1 MSLLEKVQQTKTN
14 EAQQTDI
21 TDMYDQSGR
30 NVDYIVMLPMNEI
43 DPYKDEF
50 GESQPFTIDS
60 SELDSLILSIK
71 DSGLEEA
78 IKVKQTSPHKYM
90 ILGGHRRFEACRRL
104 GFSKVPAVIVDVKKE
119 DEFDFVCN
127 NNVHRKN
134 TPPSTFAKILA
145 GYRKRGKSID
155 NIVSIYGLN
164 RRTYYRYIHM
174 ANCIENLQVLGDQ
187 KMIRLEAFEI
197 LSKLNQS
204 EQQQV
209 ADFLLL
215 CDYKITIDKKKA
227 QGILSLKNIGKEIT
241 CSEIY
246 NFFYAEQN
254 QTNLDTNSILL
265 KSKSEINEMCDSG
278 MFNSIIKGYCLKVF
292 DDLGLSDRLVGYS
305 FSRLFDYMS
314 AEEARQKSEE

>member
-1 MSLLEKVQQTKTN
+1 MSLLEKVQRTKTN
-14 EAQQTDI
+14 EAQQADI
-21 TDMYDQSGR
+21 TDMYNQSGS

-60 SELDSLILSIK
+60 SELDNLILSIK
-71 DSGLEEA
+71 DNGLEEA

-104 GFSKVPAVIVDVKKE
+104 GFSKIPAVIVDVKKE
-119 DEFDFVCN
+119 DEFNFVCN

-145 GYRKRGKSID
+145 GYKKRGKSID

-187 KMIRLEAFEI
+187 KRIRLEAYEI
-197 LSKLNQS
+197 LSKLS
-204 EQQQV
+204 PDEQQKI
-209 ADFLLL
+209 ADFLLS
-215 CDYKITIDKKKA
+215 CNYKITIDKKKA
-227 QGILSLKNIGKEIT
+227 QDILSLKNIGKEKT
-241 CSEIY
+241 FTNEVLF
-246 NFFYAEQN
+246 NLFFPEEPEKEDEN
-254 QTNLDTNSILL
+254 E
-265 KSKSEINEMCDSG
+265 EINITIEQLIEIIRRSNKNLKEVSTMDLVK
-278 MFNSIIKGYCLKVF
+278 MIIK
-292 DDLGLSDRLVGYS
+292 
-305 FSRLFDYMS
+305 
-314 AEEARQKSEE
+314 ASEHFI